1 MVSYLQL
8 STYDRPI
15 TQLETIR
22 VVDMKPPDIGNSIR
36 VRVYR
41 KWTVTAAR
49 GARQPTLCFI
59 LLDQQVS
66 QLFIAY
72 LYTIFGI
79 ALYKSL
85 YSLVEAAYL
94 FVLV

>member
-22 VVDMKPPDIGNSIR
+22 VVDMKPSDIGKSIR

-41 KWTVTAAR
+41 KWTITATR
-49 GARQPTLCFI
+49 GAKQPTLCFI

-66 QLFIAY
+66 HLFIAY
-72 LYTIFGI
+72 LYIVFGI
-79 ALYKSL
+79 AY
-85 YSLVEAAYL
+85 
-94 FVLV
+94 